1 MQSESAANANELHS
15 PWPSARTA
23 WTAVLVLSI
32 ASLFSFLDRTILGLL
47 SQPIKTDLGLTDSQ
61 IGLLQGAAFS
71 IFYTLM
77 IIPFGWVTDNGNR
90 MRMNFFGIIFWS
102 LATAACGLADT
113 FPELFVARI
122 CVGFGEATLAA
133 SAASLISDHFPHQ
146 RRTMPLSVY
155 TLVASTGV
163 GFGLLGGGALADVM
177 AAGTVIA
184 LPGVG
189 ELAPWQAIFIA
200 VGLPGV
206 LWALTLLMVKEPVRR
221 ETATETGSWSELW
234 TFIMLRRA
242 IVLPH
247 FIGYCFYN
255 SFGYGGGGWIPTYFV
270 RVHGWSLG
278 EVGWRYGI
286 PYLIIP
292 FIGGVL
298 AGLIARKLLERGR
311 VDANLLTVAGGNLAL
326 AVPGV
331 IAPLL
336 ANEWASL
343 IGIMFVIALF
353 VFPSGPSLAAIQ
365 EITPNRLRGRMTGVY
380 YAITNLVG
388 LSFGALF
395 IGMLNDY
402 VFPEPK
408 GVAYSLSVAAALL
421 CPAGALIVYQGAKA
435 RRRLG

>member
-1 MQSESAANANELHS
+1 MSADGTSASAAPTA
-15 PWPSARTA
+15 PWPAPRTA
-23 WTAVLVLSI
+23 WTVVMVLSI

-61 IGLLQGAAFS
+61 LGLLQGAAFS

-77 IIPFGWVTDNGNR
+77 IIPFGWVADRGNR
-90 MRMNFFGIIFWS
+90 MRMNFFGVIFWS
-102 LATAACGLADT
+102 LATAACGLSHSFA
-113 FPELFVARI
+113 ELFLARI

-133 SAASLISDHFPHQ
+133 SAASLIADHFPQ
-146 RRTMPLSVY
+146 ERRTMPLSVY

-163 GFGLLGGGALADVM
+163 GFGLLGGGLLADLM

-184 LPGVG
+184 LPGFG
-189 ELAPWQAIFIA
+189 QLAPWQAIFMA

-206 LWALTLLMVKEPVRR
+206 LWAMTLLMVREPVRR
-221 ETATETGSWSELW
+221 ETATETVTWGELFA
-234 TFIMLRRA
+234 FIKLRRA

-255 SFGYGGGGWIPTYFV
+255 SFGYGGGGWIPTFFI
-270 RVHGWSLG
+270 RVHGWTVG

-292 FIGGVL
+292 IIGGVV
-298 AGLIARKLLERGR
+298 AGIIARRLLAAGR

-326 AVPGV
+326 AIPGV

-336 ANEWASL
+336 SNQWLSL
-343 IGIMFVIALF
+343 VGIMFVIALF

-365 EITPNRLRGRMTGVY
+365 EITPNRLRGRMTAVY

-388 LSFGALF
+388 LSFGSLF

-402 VFPEPK
+402 VFPEPT
-408 GVAYSLSVAAALL
+408 GVAKSLALAAGLL
-421 CPAGALIVYQGAKA
+421 CPAGALIVYQGARA